1 MESIAVKFGGGG
13 IFPSHQSA
21 GSALVRIHF
30 EGHIQEIAQV
40 STGEHFV
47 PRGRVWG
54 NRALEPQCIVHWS
67 RLTMSAISCK
77 FVI

>member
-21 GSALVRIHF
+21 GSALVCIHF

-40 STGEHFV
+40 STSCFV
-47 PRGRVWG
+47 VVYGG
-54 NRALEPQCIVHWS
+54 IVLWNLS
-67 RLTMSAISCK
+67 LLFIGQG
-77 FVI
+77 